1 MVRLREKRGDG
12 KHQGTEDL
20 RIGVQGKSGV
30 GGGVGDIDNSNKRQA
45 AADKELTDQLYQQ
58 IGRLKVDGA

>member
-1 MVRLREKRGDG
+1 MANTKGRKIYGSEFKAKVALEAVPG
-12 KHQGTEDL
+12 
-20 RIGVQGKSGV
+20 IF
-30 GGGVGDIDNSNKRQA
+30 DNSNKRQA